1 MTPARFVAL
10 LREKKLLLPPI
21 SGYTDYPYRTIL
33 SHFAPPFLT
42 TEMVNARALID
53 GNKKTKQ
60 ILKKAPGNQYNGVQL
75 FGSDPLILAEAARM
89 VEEVGYDYIDI
100 NMGCTVRKV
109 ASRGAGISL
118 MADEERACAIVSA
131 VSCAVKLPVTC
142 KLRVGV
148 SQSSINVRS
157 LSQKLAAA
165 GATAITIHGRT
176 GEKKFGVPVDLS
188 FIRDVATMLSIPVV
202 ANGGIFTGAD
212 AQHALQQTDAVAVM
226 PGRGLIGNPW
236 IIPEILSTFSG
247 TPFHAP
253 TLQEKKDIC
262 QEHLNL
268 LCDFYGE
275 RSGVPKMR
283 NILPEYFSS
292 CHHNKDLKRDAH
304 QVVSA
309 HDIVLLLEKIHDI
322 DSRVVYER

>member
-21 SGYTDYPYRTIL
+21 SGYTDYPYRTLL
-33 SHFAPPFLT
+33 SRFHPPFLT

-53 GNKKTKQ
+53 GNKKTKL

-75 FGSDPLILAEAARM
+75 FGSDPLMMAEAAGL
-89 VEEVGYDYIDI
+89 VEELGYEYIDI

-118 MADEERACAIVSA
+118 MADEERACAMVSA
-131 VSCAVKLPVTC
+131 VSCAITLPVTC

-148 SQSSINVRS
+148 SQSSITVRS

-165 GATAITIHGRT
+165 GATAITIHGRS
-176 GEKKFGVPVDLS
+176 GEKKFGIPVDLS
-188 FIRDVATMLSIPVV
+188 VIRDVATTLSIPVV

-212 AQHALQQTDAVAVM
+212 AQHALQQTKAAAVM

-236 IIPEILSTFSG
+236 IIPEILNTFSG
-247 TPFHAP
+247 TPYHPP
-253 TLQEKKDIC
+253 TLQEKKDVC
-262 QEHLNL
+262 QEHLKL
-268 LCDFYGE
+268 LCDFFGQ
-275 RSGVPKMR
+275 RNGVLKMR

-292 CHHNKDLKRDAH
+292 CQHNKDLKRDAH
-304 QVVSA
+304 QVNTA
-309 HDIVLLLEKIHDI
+309 QEIAALLEKIHDR
-322 DSRVVYER
+322 DSGVVYER